1 MRCRARSEEFDVKTA
16 LPVLLPMLMAVGMA
30 GTAIA
35 QDGGRSVWQGIYTGE
50 QADRGAGIY
59 AQRCGACHGAA
70 LNGTG
75 EAPPL
80 VGGEFVSHWD
90 TLTVGDL
97 YDRVRTTMPQ
107 NDPMSMTREE
117 YADVLAYML
126 KNNGFPAGSRELDK
140 RSEVLATIGITAEK
154 PASAGR

>member
-1 MRCRARSEEFDVKTA
+1 MRCPARSEEFNVKTS
-16 LPVLLPMLMAVGMA
+16 LPVLVPVLMAIGMA
-30 GTAIA
+30 GAAVA
-35 QDGGRSVWQGIYTGE
+35 QDGGRSVWQGIYTNE
-50 QADRGAGIY
+50 QADRGAGLY

-117 YADVLAYML
+117 YADVLAYVL
-126 KNNGFPAGSRELDK
+126 KNNGFPAGTRELDK

>member
-1 MRCRARSEEFDVKTA
+1 MKFA
-16 LPVLLPMLMAVGMA
+16 LPLLIGFGLAGAAV
-30 GTAIA
+30 A
-35 QDGGRSVWQGIYTGE
+35 QNTGKSVWQGIYTAD
-50 QADRGAGIY
+50 QAIRGAAVY

-75 EAPPL
+75 EAPAL

-90 TLTVGDL
+90 TMTVGDL

-117 YADVLAYML
+117 YADVLAFLL
-126 KNNGFPAGSRELDK
+126 KNNGFPVGSQPMDK

>member
-1 MRCRARSEEFDVKTA
+1 MKKA

-30 GTAIA
+30 GAAVA

-50 QADRGAGIY
+50 QADRGAGSY

-126 KNNGFPAGSRELDK
+126 KNNGFPAGTRELDK

>member
-1 MRCRARSEEFDVKTA
+1 MKFA
-16 LPVLLPMLMAVGMA
+16 LPLLVAFGLAGAAV
-30 GTAIA
+30 A
-35 QDGGRSVWQGIYTGE
+35 QNTGKSVWQGIYTAD
-50 QADRGAGIY
+50 QAERGAGIY

-75 EAPPL
+75 EAPAL

-90 TLTVGDL
+90 TMTVGDL

-107 NDPMSMTREE
+107 NDPLSLTREE
-117 YADVLAYML
+117 YVDVLAFLL
-126 KNNGFPAGSRELDK
+126 KNNGFPVGSQPLDK

>member
-1 MRCRARSEEFDVKTA
+1 MRCRGRSEEFDVKKA

-30 GTAIA
+30 GAAVA

-126 KNNGFPAGSRELDK
+126 KNNGFPAGTRELDK